1 MTNETTK
8 TLSAFA
14 QKAMQRLQDKK
25 VVKHQKLYI
34 PSLDQ
39 EIKIRNLSYT
49 EVVECT
55 ETESGDDENTVDK
68 YSIYLGVVEP
78 NLKETA
84 TELKA
89 NGEITQYLDV
99 VDIFEMSEISEIATE
114 IMKLSGVISSKK
126 VTIVEE
132 LKN

>member
-1 MTNETTK
+1 MDKETIK
-8 TLSAFA
+8 TLSSFA
-14 QKAMQRLQDKK
+14 QKAAQRLQDKK
-25 VVKHQKLYI
+25 VIKHQRLYV
-34 PSLDQ
+34 PSLDC
-39 EIKIRNLSYT
+39 EIKIRNLTYA

-55 ETESGDDENTVDK
+55 KTEENEDENTVDK

-89 NGEITQYLDV
+89 SGEISQYIDV
-99 VDIFEMSEISEIATE
+99 VDIFEMSEVNDIATE

>member
-1 MTNETTK
+1 MPGTK
-8 TLSAFA
+8 
-14 QKAMQRLQDKK
+14 
-25 VVKHQKLYI
+25 
-34 PSLDQ
+34 PS
-39 EIKIRNLSYT
+39 
-49 EVVECT
+49 
-55 ETESGDDENTVDK
+55 NTVDK
-68 YSIYLGVVEP
+68 YSLYLGVVEP
-78 NLKETA
+78 DLKKIA

-89 NGEITQYLDV
+89 SGEITQYLDV